1 MPLVLTNRC
10 CIEVIIPP
18 SNRYIVG
25 FREVEKR
32 GGISTAGMPKLH
44 RRECNDG
51 YRTLHPQGT
60 KSWVLKG
67 TPEIREEKPGK
78 RTEEHVQE

>member
-1 MPLVLTNRC
+1 MPLVVKNRC

-44 RRECNDG
+44 RREGNVW
-51 YRTLHPQGT
+51 GT
-60 KSWVLKG
+60 H
-67 TPEIREEKPGK
+67 R
-78 RTEEHVQE
+78 